1 MTTEH
6 QLFATD
12 VSPDWEGL
20 VRCIRRL
27 GTPSRVHHIELF
39 LDAEVQTAICERFG
53 LLGDLDPGDHFYD
66 QRRQIIIQRF
76 LGYDYVRCG
85 LEGLEMP
92 LSRTSIEDTAGLQR
106 DGGRAEAP

>member
-53 LLGDLDPGDHFYD
+53 LLGDLDPGDQFYD

-85 LEGLEMP
+85 LEGRSFMV
-92 LSRTSIEDTAGLQR
+92 RAATIGNGGLKGNDR
-106 DGGRAEAP
+106 VSAAM